1 MAGWWVGQLWMMGRP
16 TLWHGWNP
24 TPIDRLCGCF
34 SLDFWSFT
42 SFHNCFHRP
51 CPIVLDDG
59 AGTFRGAQLT
69 LPTALS
75 PFRPLREPWLLTLY
89 ITKKASIEWYSF
101 IHRQCH
107 VTPPTPN
114 TPKKKLT
121 LTFCH
126 QISLLLKKTNET
138 PAFSGVTY
146 LSTSATQRCHKKW
159 TKSQV
164 QQLWIHHI
172 HTMLLTT
179 RPNFLPDEKQRVF
192 PMSDL
197 GAVGL
202 PGPGTVKL
210 VIIEIHIFF
219 SNHPAVCGRVEFP
232 PIPPPHLELYDMFH
246 WENFGIHAKTSLIP
260 IHTAHDQYFMFMLG
274 LDYLLK
280 QPYFKRRSSPR
291 GLYVPHLKAIYNG
304 ASRGFLKSVICPP
317 PPPHHL
323 QIFSRVV
330 HPKIFKV
337 QLAGFRW
344 FLHVNVPI
352 PAGKPQNF
360 SKSRVEVGK

>member
-1 MAGWWVGQLWMMGRP
+1 MRLFLPRLLELHILSQLFPPALPHSPWWWSGNVPWCP
-16 TLWHGWNP
+16 THTSDCTQSIQTTERALAA
-24 TPIDRLCGCF
+24 D
-34 SLDFWSFT
+34 SLYPKT
-42 SFHNCFHRP
+42 
-51 CPIVLDDG
+51 
-59 AGTFRGAQLT
+59 
-69 LPTALS
+69 
-75 PFRPLREPWLLTLY
+75 
-89 ITKKASIEWYSF
+89 ASIEWYSF

-352 PAGKPQNF
+352 PAGNPKTSPSPV
-360 SKSRVEVGK
+360 SK